1 MGNKDKH
8 IIDTSKS
15 WVQRFIIGLDICPFA
30 QYIPEDKIKYSVDQS
45 TELAHIF
52 NSIQQE
58 WQSLISHKDIE
69 TTLVIYPNAS
79 TDFLDF
85 LDDYYACEQR
95 LEDLNLD
102 SIFQLVA
109 FHPQFLFDESTPDDP
124 ANFTN
129 RSPYPMIHILRSDSV
144 TKAVDNHPDIESIP
158 QKNMEK
164 LRKEGAEYW
173 SKFYTR

>member
-1 MGNKDKH
+1 MSNIDSA
-8 IIDTSKS
+8 IIDTTKS
-15 WVQRFIIGLDICPFA
+15 WVERFIIGLNICPFA
-30 QYIPEDKIKYSVDQS
+30 QYIPEDQIKYNIDHS

-52 NSIQQE
+52 NNIQQE
-58 WQSLISHKDIE
+58 WQYLLRHQDIE
-69 TTLVIYPNAS
+69 TTLMIYPDAS
-79 TDFLDF
+79 SDFLDF

-102 SIFQLVA
+102 STFQLVA
-109 FHPQFLFDESTPDDP
+109 FHPQFLFDEATPEDP

-158 QKNMEK
+158 VKNMEK
-164 LRKEGAEYW
+164 LRKESAEYW
-173 SKFYTR
+173 EKIMSK